1 MPKECDTCDKLKI
14 EQVQPSGLR
23 IHINHI
29 GGMWLKWLF
38 FLIYV
43 TCVWNTTSSKSV
55 QTGNNMKMF
64 QKQWNSVNQCTYLC
78 LGHRGLGCDFLR
90 RKIWTVQLILTDN
103 FLTHCFITQLLIVCL
118 SQHRN
123 RNCTDVTFS
132 ISEHII
138 AYGGQHHD
146 QRKARG
152 IALFMV
158 SHPLCFLYV
167 DLGSLRKDPRYR
179 SMK

>member
-1 MPKECDTCDKLKI
+1 M
-14 EQVQPSGLR
+14 
-23 IHINHI
+23 
-29 GGMWLKWLF
+29 
-38 FLIYV
+38 

-123 RNCTDVTFS
+123 RNCTLYRRYFFYLWAYNCVRWAAPWSTQGTRNCFVHGVS
-132 ISEHII
+132 SSMLSVCWSWIFEKSSEISEYEIKTTHSWHIS
-138 AYGGQHHD
+138 G
-146 QRKARG
+146 
-152 IALFMV
+152 
-158 SHPLCFLYV
+158 
-167 DLGSLRKDPRYR
+167 KDG
-179 SMK
+179 KK

>member
-1 MPKECDTCDKLKI
+1 MTKVAFFYICDMCMEYHKQQI
-14 EQVQPSGLR
+14 SPNWQQHENVS
-23 IHINHI
+23 
-29 GGMWLKWLF
+29 
-38 FLIYV
+38 
-43 TCVWNTTSSKSV
+43 
-55 QTGNNMKMF
+55 
-64 QKQWNSVNQCTYLC
+64 KQWNSVNQCTYLC

-167 DLGSLRKDPRYR
+167 DLGSLRKDLRY
-179 SMK
+179 